1 MTMTRGQSAAEWRE
15 RQRVQREERLK
26 EALALSE
33 VRTGNTEAIYG
44 RILLPGEQPSTAP
57 IGSQE
62 NLFGI
67 EESQVLTRPW
77 DNG

>member
-1 MTMTRGQSAAEWRE
+1 MTMTRRQLAAEWRE
-15 RQRVQREERLK
+15 RQRVQRAERLK
-26 EALALSE
+26 EAQALAE
-33 VRTGNTEAIYG
+33 IRTGNTEAIYG

>member
-1 MTMTRGQSAAEWRE
+1 MTLTRRQMAAEWRL
-15 RQRVQREERLK
+15 RQRVQHEERMK
-26 EALALSE
+26 EARTMAE
-33 VRTGNTEAIYG
+33 IRTGNTEAIYG

-77 DNG
+77 DNR

>member
-1 MTMTRGQSAAEWRE
+1 MTMAHQQLAAEWRE
-15 RQRVQREERLK
+15 RQRVQRAERPK
-26 EALALSE
+26 EARALAE
-33 VRTGNTEAIYG
+33 IRTGNTEAIYG

-77 DNG
+77 DDG